1 MGCSVS
7 INVAEPPPK
16 ESGTSGA
23 SATSEAPVVVAAVVP
38 DEGGGVAAGK
48 VTEATPVA
56 VVLPSAVVESHG
68 IVPEWTKVA
77 SSLTWAASQKFV
89 SDKKGRLVTL
99 EEARSFLKNRGSSL
113 YPGEDQWAAC
123 VRKDGSKDWVQ
134 VGDLVH
140 HVGKSHVDEG
150 SGYPKWGDDASGN
163 PGFARSVMWLPS
175 WNRKHLGVD
184 KTKTT
189 MAQIWQE
196 FHLEGCQGLG
206 MGMTGSSM

>member
-23 SATSEAPVVVAAVVP
+23 SGTSEAPVVVAAVVP

-113 YPGEDQWAAC
+113 YPGEDQWL
-123 VRKDGSKDWVQ
+123 
-134 VGDLVH
+134 LVF
-140 HVGKSHVDEG
+140 GKM
-150 SGYPKWGDDASGN
+150 AQRT
-163 PGFARSVMWLPS
+163 GFRSVTSCIMWENHMSMSNPDIP
-175 WNRKHLGVD
+175 NGVMMLLAIHPMLD
-184 KTKTT
+184 
-189 MAQIWQE
+189 
-196 FHLEGCQGLG
+196 L
-206 MGMTGSSM
+206 